1 MRGPVSCVQCNAV
14 TEELANKNITV
25 AKADKSKSMVI
36 IDKTLLH
43 EKVTHFL
50 QDNNT
55 QQLKAD
61 PTDKYQKQILKAI
74 QQCKLVINKKAHKYL
89 TNIQPK
95 APKLNAYVKIHKES
109 MPIRPVV
116 NNTQAP
122 SHRIAKF
129 INTKLQSLELLP
141 NTYNIKNSTEIAEEI
156 SKLHINQNMRL
167 IKLDIK
173 DLYTNLP
180 TQSLGLQNFGYTEA

>member
-1 MRGPVSCVQCNAV
+1 
-14 TEELANKNITV
+14 V
-25 AKADKSKSMVI
+25 AKADKSKAVVM

-43 EKVTHFL
+43 EKVNHFL

-61 PTDKYQKQILKAI
+61 PTDKYQKQTLIAI
-74 QQCKLVINKKAHKYL
+74 QQCKLLINKKAHKYL

-95 APKLNAYVKIHKES
+95 APKLNAYVKTHKES

-129 INTKLQSLELLP
+129 INTKLQNLELLP
-141 NTYNIKNSTEIAEEI
+141 NTYNIKKT
-156 SKLHINQNMRL
+156 
-167 IKLDIK
+167 
-173 DLYTNLP
+173 
-180 TQSLGLQNFGYTEA
+180 LQK